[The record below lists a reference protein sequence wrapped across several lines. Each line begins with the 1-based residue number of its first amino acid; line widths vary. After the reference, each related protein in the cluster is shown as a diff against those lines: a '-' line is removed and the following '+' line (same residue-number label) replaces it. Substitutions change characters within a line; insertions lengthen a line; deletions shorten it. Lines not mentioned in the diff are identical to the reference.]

1 MRPLKRARICQWPV
15 TGRLRRLATGRCEA
29 SPGSL
34 TVRYMNTLDLETGMV
49 FDVWMT
55 NNAIYPYY
63 ERLNLTGPAPYNV
76 FSSVF
81 RPPHGAPT
89 SSTS

>member
-1 MRPLKRARICQWPV
+1 VNVIDYQ
-15 TGRLRRLATGRCEA
+15 TGL
-29 SPGSL
+29 
-34 TVRYMNTLDLETGMV
+34 V
-49 FDVWMT
+49 FDIWMT
-55 NNAIYPYY
+55 NGAIHPYY

>member
-1 MRPLKRARICQWPV
+1 MRSPNPARSPRGV
-15 TGRLRRLATGRCEA
+15 LRLASFA
-29 SPGSL
+29 
-34 TVRYMNTLDLETGMV
+34 VNVIDYQTGMV
-49 FDVWMT
+49 FDIWMT
-55 NNAIYPYY
+55 NGPIHPYY